1 MDPFQVSP
9 FATSQP
15 SKPPLLPQDALMVV
29 DNRQLQV
36 WSGINCWPPH
46 PQDPQRH
53 GAAATLV
60 GLTASSAET
69 PSTSASTSP
78 VTEKKKKRV
87 FKKRKATHTVR
98 KEQKAALAKE
108 IEQLQAQL
116 DEIKF
121 QALVQQGQASR
132 SYHDRVVENAV
143 LRESIQDQHLAMAQ
157 VRALLSTHTQHH
169 MSGVRPMETKICLSA
184 DRAERR
190 GVLHAL
196 RETKLRDAKR
206 FLRARS
212 NGINTNTPMATSLST
227 PQGSTSIL
235 DLMIAVQSDT
245 HIGDP
250 ISSRTRSGDVTRC
263 PAKSQEQSD
272 AINSDAQEQKQK
284 KQVFKKRKATHT
296 LRKEE
301 KEALEVEVQVLK
313 AKLDALKLQALVQRD
328 DTDSTL
334 NRRIAHNTVLREVV
348 QKQHVVLA
356 HTQGML
362 VGCAQ
367 RHSYEVRPT
376 EMYIHLTADR
386 YERHETLKALR
397 EHKLF
402 YARRFIQQRSL
413 GMHPTAEY
421 LHEERYETP
430 EGDYCNVRFDRVPLR
445 GVRGGIRAVLDALKQ
460 AAFNAEIIISET
472 SGNLT
477 IREDDDLA
485 EKDCSQL
492 RLVTQTNRGVLLENN
507 LVHFTDFSSAG
518 GSDSYAITTTDFVD
532 EDELLPYLPDQ
543 RVRRDATTAILVTSH
558 ADTQSDDVDG
568 PAHTKKRVYKKRKST
583 HTVRKEERLALEEEL
598 ETLKTKLDALKLRA
612 LIHSG
617 DEAASLHKQ
626 MAQNS
631 GLQESIQEHHLVVA
645 NAQAMLYFWVVIS
658 LNMASIG
665 AHYMESARSATA
677 RRFPSR
683 FQHQDSA
690 EDDSEAYGADR
701 HAAAALRGF
710 AVRAKDDKD
719 EDVTSEPCAG
729 ATPAKKKRIYKKRK
743 ATHTIRKEEKQALES
758 EIQKLQKQLEMLK
771 FKTLVENGNEPHS
784 DKKQLAKGAWATCG
798 AINVVQM

>member
-1 MDPFQVSP
+1 
-9 FATSQP
+9 
-15 SKPPLLPQDALMVV
+15 
-29 DNRQLQV
+29 
-36 WSGINCWPPH
+36 
-46 PQDPQRH
+46 
-53 GAAATLV
+53 
-60 GLTASSAET
+60 
-69 PSTSASTSP
+69 
-78 VTEKKKKRV
+78 
-87 FKKRKATHTVR
+87 
-98 KEQKAALAKE
+98 
-108 IEQLQAQL
+108 
-116 DEIKF
+116 
-121 QALVQQGQASR
+121 
-132 SYHDRVVENAV
+132 
-143 LRESIQDQHLAMAQ
+143 
-157 VRALLSTHTQHH
+157 
-169 MSGVRPMETKICLSA
+169 
-184 DRAERR
+184 
-190 GVLHAL
+190 
-196 RETKLRDAKR
+196 
-206 FLRARS
+206 
-212 NGINTNTPMATSLST
+212 MATSLST

-645 NAQAMLYFWVVIS
+645 NAQAMLVSSTQPHSNNVRPTETYIHLT
-658 LNMASIG
+658 LNPVERRAALG
-665 AHYMESARSATA
+665 ALRELKLECAKQFIQQRSAGLHPTA
-677 RRFPSR
+677 DYFIEERYETPEGDFCNVRFDRTALRRVTGGVHAVFEALKRAVFNAEIVLSEASGNITIR
-683 FQHQDSA
+683 
-690 EDDSEAYGADR
+690 EDDDM
-701 HAAAALRGF
+701 
-710 AVRAKDDKD
+710 D
-719 EDVTSEPCAG
+719 EMDNFSQMKLVTETTQG
-729 ATPAKKKRIYKKRK
+729 I
-743 ATHTIRKEEKQALES
+743 
-758 EIQKLQKQLEMLK
+758 
-771 FKTLVENGNEPHS
+771 LVENNLVHFSDYIQEDGEQSYALATADFVNEDDLFPYRSHERIRR
-784 DKKQLAKGAWATCG
+784 DATSVILVTSHLDTSSNELVVVMTRWTFTRICG
-798 AINVVQM
+798 SNLDIPTQILREMRDRSGHVSETILNCVRETLNLPK